1 MGGYIALT
9 LALRHPEAVRSL
21 VLVASTS
28 GGRGSLGV
36 PNETLRVWGEAATL
50 GVEGFARASMPSS
63 FAPGWVEAHP
73 REFEELLALRLS
85 APTPIEAWWAQFD
98 ACAVF
103 LRKGLDLGA
112 ITQPVTI
119 IHGTAD
125 RVVPY
130 QNAAHLARGL
140 PQANVVTL
148 EGAGH
153 LCWIEQADTVN
164 TVILDSIKLAE
175 TSS

>member
-1 MGGYIALT
+1 
-9 LALRHPEAVRSL
+9 
-21 VLVASTS
+21 
-28 GGRGSLGV
+28 
-36 PNETLRVWGEAATL
+36 
-50 GVEGFARASMPSS
+50 MPSS

-73 REFEELLALRLS
+73 NEFEELLALRLS
-85 APTPIEAWWAQFD
+85 APTPIDAWRAQFD
-98 ACAVF
+98 ACASF
-103 LRKGLDLGA
+103 LRKGLRLEA

-130 QNAAHLARGL
+130 ENAAHLARGL
-140 PQANVVTL
+140 PQAKVVTL

-153 LCWIEQADTVN
+153 LCWIEQADAVN
-164 TVILDSIKLAE
+164 TILLSSLNLAD